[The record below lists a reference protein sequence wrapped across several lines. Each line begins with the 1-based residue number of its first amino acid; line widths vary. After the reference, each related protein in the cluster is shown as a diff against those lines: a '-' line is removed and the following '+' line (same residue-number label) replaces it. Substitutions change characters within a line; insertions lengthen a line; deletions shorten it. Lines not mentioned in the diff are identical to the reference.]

1 MPGAPATSSG
11 VYNTTNGPDIG
22 VYNTTQVVLSFRWFW
37 EVDIR
42 GVAYRRRQGL
52 PVSLHLH
59 QWLTT
64 VGGPI
69 LTFSVTADGS
79 FGRFGGPLA
88 RPCKQ
93 QLVARCVRHCVFW
106 PKPVKENVA
115 SDGG

>member
-1 MPGAPATSSG
+1 MAIHSIQRMAYTGGDKGGSFSL
-11 VYNTTNGPDIG
+11 
-22 VYNTTQVVLSFRWFW
+22 VL
-37 EVDIR
+37 R
-42 GVAYRRRQGL
+42 GSTPRGEAYRRRQGL